1 MNASSS
7 SSSSR
12 RPPGTAERRRPTWRA
27 FRHAY
32 PTFLKIAGLVVILLV
47 AFDFWLWHERRVYEA
62 EVGRLRSAMTASER
76 EKSDLLVSAEHG
88 KLTMA
93 LALAKHQA
101 RWDPQLHL
109 SVAVDSGRMYLT
121 RDGALLRDMR
131 VEIVP
136 EVMPVVPDDSAMD
149 AAGGVHGRVAAS
161 PGHRAPAQGPD
172 SATVVRPRGERTIQE
187 IQTDSTGA
195 TPTAIVLVGGTRIF
209 GSNDSTVAQSGDV
222 RMTPADFKAI
232 VPNVSAGMTVYFY

>member
-7 SSSSR
+7 SSGSG

-32 PTFLKIAGLVVILLV
+32 PTFLKIAGLLVILLV
-47 AFDFWLWHERRVYEA
+47 AFDFWLWHQRRAYEA

-88 KLTMA
+88 KVTMA

-136 EVMPVVPDDSAMD
+136 EVMPAVPGDSASR
-149 AAGGVHGRVAAS
+149 A
-161 PGHRAPAQGPD
+161 HRAQTQDAQTQGAD
-172 SATVVRPRGERTIQE
+172 TAAVVRPRGERTIQE

-209 GSNDSTVAQSGDV
+209 GSNDSTVTQSGDV